1 MTLPEPTLLIERMYD
16 QLSKEIDQDT
26 CLIGILNGGSLILNE
41 LKKKIKTKAD
51 YGLVDCSFY
60 RDDLESSGIKIRE
73 KSTSI
78 NFNID
83 GKKIILIDDVFFT
96 GRTIRAAMNELFDFG
111 RPKEIKLFV
120 LIDREKNELP
130 IKPTFSTY
138 KMNKS
143 SNEYIDLILENDKLI
158 FRSRKSN
165 DQ

>member
-1 MTLPEPTLLIERMYD
+1 
-16 QLSKEIDQDT
+16 
-26 CLIGILNGGSLILNE
+26 
-41 LKKKIKTKAD
+41 
-51 YGLVDCSFY
+51 
-60 RDDLESSGIKIRE
+60 
-73 KSTSI
+73 
-78 NFNID
+78 
-83 GKKIILIDDVFFT
+83 
-96 GRTIRAAMNELFDFG
+96 MNELFDFG